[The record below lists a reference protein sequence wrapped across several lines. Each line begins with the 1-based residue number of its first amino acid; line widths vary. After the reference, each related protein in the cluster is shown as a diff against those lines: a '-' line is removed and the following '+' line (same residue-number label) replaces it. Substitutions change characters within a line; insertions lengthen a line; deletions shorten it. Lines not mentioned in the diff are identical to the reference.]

1 MSSATIKRSRVTDQ
15 QSSSNSSKDRSPIDP
30 NVFRADIERH
40 QMKIHQGRPLRG
52 QTNSM
57 GESPGQTIPKQ
68 KDSSKR
74 QKRRKTHSF
83 IKIKAGEINS
93 EHKHSPVNQS
103 KRILALKLPNGIE
116 LEFWS

>member
-1 MSSATIKRSRVTDQ
+1 MSSATPNRSKATDQ
-15 QSSSNSSKDRSPIDP
+15 KISSSSSKDRSPIDP

-40 QMKIHQGRPLRG
+40 QMKIHQGLHLRR
-52 QTNSM
+52 QLSSL
-57 GESPGQTIPKQ
+57 GESSEPTKPKK
-68 KDSSKR
+68 KDPSKR
-74 QKRRKTHSF
+74 QKRKKRHSF

-103 KRILALKLPNGIE
+103 KRILVLKLPNGIE